1 LAIDFEVTEA
11 TGTAERETAVD
22 QVDEAKQ
29 RGFRPATLGGDKNY
43 DTKKFVAELRERKVT
58 PHVAQNTSGRRS
70 AIDGRTTRH
79 AGYEISQRI
88 RKRVE
93 IVCSQLTKT
102 RARAGVGRGN
112 DVPNLDCIIGDDHSV
127 NQQLYQLAALLESRL
142 FEAARQLL
150 EHFGRRPGDS
160 FNSNQLLA
168 LSNHLSLAREDFF
181 LVPPQLAS
189 LVLEGG

>member
-1 LAIDFEVTEA
+1 GDRLVFIGQVLMENRDGLVVDFEVTTA
-11 TGTAERETAVD
+11 TGTAERDAAVD

-102 RARAGVGRGN
+102 RVRTGLGSWDDIPDLHRV
-112 DVPNLDCIIGDDHSV
+112 IGYDHSV
-127 NQQLYQLAALLESRL
+127 DQQLYQLAPLLES
-142 FEAARQLL
+142 
-150 EHFGRRPGDS
+150 
-160 FNSNQLLA
+160 
-168 LSNHLSLAREDFF
+168 
-181 LVPPQLAS
+181 
-189 LVLEGG
+189 